1 MGVCWLQIHIWG
13 INWQRISVADIL
25 LPIKCVSVAFFPQ
38 GASRAILAT
47 TGLVVGNWRLSW
59 ASLSAC
65 SAFHRYCKIS
75 NNHRPTLLAST
86 HGQWSSSFVTRQIL
100 KSLTQWVVKAKTFTN
115 PKLFFPSQ
123 QFMSRRLDCPN
134 EKHLCKSCP
143 TMWVIASPG
152 NLWQS
157 VSPCFYSPI
166 MISLTNS
173 KLFWRSLKIEEETKK
188 QGVPQFVVYGS
199 NVDCGANMKESGSS
213 RAGSP
218 LPSTPSWRNPAFLFL
233 LQTTTFQLTFCLQ
246 IQRPL
251 QI

>member
-13 INWQRISVADIL
+13 INWQRISAADIL
-25 LPIKCVSVAFFPQ
+25 LLIKCVFVAFFPR

-86 HGQWSSSFVTRQIL
+86 HRQWSSSFVTRQIL
-100 KSLTQWVVKAKTFTN
+100 KSLTQWVVKSKTFTN

-166 MISLTNS
+166 VIS
-173 KLFWRSLKIEEETKK
+173 FWRIANYSGGVERLKRKGQGQKNKVCRSLLFMAAMWIAEQIWKNR
-188 QGVPQFVVYGS
+188 VV
-199 NVDCGANMKESGSS
+199 VEPGARWQADPAEGIRLSYFSYKLQLSS
-213 RAGSP
+213 
-218 LPSTPSWRNPAFLFL
+218 
-233 LQTTTFQLTFCLQ
+233 
-246 IQRPL
+246 
-251 QI
+251 